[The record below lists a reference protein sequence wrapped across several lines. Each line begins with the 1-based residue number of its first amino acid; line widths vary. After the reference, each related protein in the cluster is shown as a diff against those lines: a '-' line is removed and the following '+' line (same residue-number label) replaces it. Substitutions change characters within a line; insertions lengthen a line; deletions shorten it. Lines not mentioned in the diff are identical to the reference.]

1 MRRTVSRIKKR
12 IDMPSQA
19 PAERVGNFQEVALG
33 YGPEDAVA
41 EASRCIH
48 CPKQPCVA
56 GCPVEIDI
64 PAFLKLIAEE
74 KFGEAAAKIKEKN
87 SLPAICGRVC
97 PQENQCEGVCTLGK
111 RGEAIAIGALERFAA
126 DWERL
131 NVPDQ
136 QVQEPAKQEGK
147 VAVVGS
153 GPAGLTV
160 AAELARMGY
169 EVTVFEALHVPGGV
183 LSYGIPE
190 FRLPKEIVRHE
201 IEYVQS
207 LGVKLLTNVVIGR
220 TITVDQLF
228 DEGYDAIFIGAGAG
242 LPHFLNIPGE
252 NLNGVFSANEFLT
265 RVNLMK
271 AYEFPVY
278 DTPVKLGKKVI
289 VVGAGNTAMDAAR
302 NALRLGSEVTIVYR
316 RSRQEMPA
324 RLAEIHHAEEEGI
337 EFRLLTNPTRI
348 IGENGWVKAMECIRM
363 ELGEPDESGRRRPV
377 PVSGSEFVLECDS
390 VIIAVGQSPNP
401 ILTKSLPGL
410 EMTKWGTV
418 VVDPETMETSIP
430 GIFAGGDIIS
440 GGTTVIEAMGDGKK
454 AARGISA
461 YLQKKARV

>member
-1 MRRTVSRIKKR
+1 MSRIKKR
-12 IDMPSQA
+12 IDMPSQE
-19 PAERVGNFQEVALG
+19 PKQRGRNFQEVALG
-33 YGPEDAVA
+33 YSPEDAVA

-48 CPKQPCVA
+48 CPKEPCVA

-64 PAFLKLIAEE
+64 PAFIKLIAEE
-74 KFGEAAAKIKEKN
+74 NFAEAAAKIKEKN

-111 RGEAIAIGALERFAA
+111 RGEPIAIGALERFAA

-131 NVPDQ
+131 HAPDQ
-136 QVQEPAKQEGK
+136 KMPEPKKQEGK

-160 AAELARMGY
+160 AAELARIGY

-190 FRLPKEIVRHE
+190 FRLPKGIVRHE
-201 IEYVQS
+201 IEYVES
-207 LGVKLLTNVVIGR
+207 LGVRLLTNVVIGR
-220 TITVDQLF
+220 TITVEQLL
-228 DEGYDAIFIGAGAG
+228 DKGYHAVFIGAGAG

-302 NALRLGSEVTIVYR
+302 NALRLGSDVTIVYR

-337 EFRLLTNPTRI
+337 EFRLLTNPTKI
-348 IGENGWVKAMECIRM
+348 IGEGGWVKAMECIKM
-363 ELGEPDESGRRRPV
+363 ELGEPDQSGRRRPV
-377 PVSGSEFVLECDS
+377 SISGSEFILDCDS

-418 VVDPETMETSIP
+418 VVDPETMQTSIP
-430 GIFAGGDIIS
+430 GIFAGGDITS

-454 AARGISA
+454 AARGIHA
-461 YLQKKARV
+461 YLQKKALV

>member
-1 MRRTVSRIKKR
+1 MSRIKKR
-12 IDMPSQA
+12 IDMPSQE
-19 PAERVGNFQEVALG
+19 PKQRGRNFQEVALG
-33 YGPEDAVA
+33 YSPEEAVA

-48 CPKQPCVA
+48 CPKEPCVA

-64 PAFLKLIAEE
+64 PAFIKFIAEGS
-74 KFGEAAAKIKEKN
+74 FAEAAVKIKEKN

-111 RGEAIAIGALERFAA
+111 RGEPIAIGALERFAA

-131 NVPDQ
+131 HAPDQ
-136 QVQEPAKQEGK
+136 KMPERKKQEGK

-160 AAELARMGY
+160 AAELARIGY

-190 FRLPKEIVRHE
+190 FRLPKGIVRHE
-201 IEYVQS
+201 IEYVES
-207 LGVKLLTNVVIGR
+207 LGVRLLTNVVIGR
-220 TITVDQLF
+220 TITVEQLL
-228 DEGYDAIFIGAGAG
+228 EKGYHAVFIGAGAG

-302 NALRLGSEVTIVYR
+302 NALRLGADVTIVYR

-337 EFRLLTNPTRI
+337 EFRLLTNPTKI
-348 IGENGWVKAMECIRM
+348 IGEGGWVKAMECIKM
-363 ELGEPDESGRRRPV
+363 ELGEPDQSGRRRPV
-377 PVSGSEFVLECDS
+377 PISGSEFILDCDS

-418 VVDPETMETSIP
+418 VVDQETMQTSIP
-430 GIFAGGDIIS
+430 GIFAGGDITS
-440 GGTTVIEAMGDGKK
+440 GGTTVIQAMGDGKK
-454 AARGISA
+454 AARGIHA
-461 YLQKKARV
+461 YLQKKALV

>member
-1 MRRTVSRIKKR
+1 MYKK
-12 IDMPSQA
+12 ILVLLLALMMVVGVFACKPAATTAPATADGAAIHKAAFITQALSNESQA
-19 PAERVGNFQEVALG
+19 YAWKQFQQYCGE
-33 YGPEDAVA
+33 YGFTMD
-41 EASRCIH
+41 
-48 CPKQPCVA
+48 
-56 GCPVEIDI
+56 
-64 PAFLKLIAEE
+64 
-74 KFGEAAAKIKEKN
+74 
-87 SLPAICGRVC
+87 
-97 PQENQCEGVCTLGK
+97 
-111 RGEAIAIGALERFAA
+111 
-126 DWERL
+126 
-131 NVPDQ
+131 
-136 QVQEPAKQEGK
+136 
-147 VAVVGS
+147 
-153 GPAGLTV
+153 
-160 AAELARMGY
+160 
-169 EVTVFEALHVPGGV
+169 VFEGQND
-183 LSYGIPE
+183 
-190 FRLPKEIVRHE
+190 
-201 IEYVQS
+201 VQNEAKAVS
-207 LGVKLLTNVVIGR
+207 TCIA
-220 TITVDQLF
+220 Q
-228 DEGYDAIFIGAGAG
+228 GYDAIFIGAGAG

>member
-1 MRRTVSRIKKR
+1 MRRTVSRIRKR
-12 IDMPSQA
+12 IDMPSQD
-19 PAERVGNFQEVALG
+19 PAERRRNFQEVALG
-33 YGPEDAVA
+33 YSPEEAVE

-64 PAFLKLIAEE
+64 PSFLKLIAEE

-111 RGEAIAIGALERFAA
+111 RGEPIAIGALERFAA

-131 NVPDQ
+131 NAAEQKLP
-136 QVQEPAKQEGK
+136 EAGKQEGK

-153 GPAGLTV
+153 GPAGVTV

-190 FRLPKEIVRHE
+190 FRLPKDIVRHE

-207 LGVKLLTNVVIGR
+207 LGVKLLTNVVVGR

-271 AYEFPVY
+271 AYEFPEY

-337 EFRLLTNPTRI
+337 EFRLLTNPIRI
-348 IGENGWVKAMECIRM
+348 IG
-363 ELGEPDESGRRRPV
+363 
-377 PVSGSEFVLECDS
+377 VS
-390 VIIAVGQSPNP
+390 A
-401 ILTKSLPGL
+401 
-410 EMTKWGTV
+410 
-418 VVDPETMETSIP
+418 
-430 GIFAGGDIIS
+430 
-440 GGTTVIEAMGDGKK
+440 
-454 AARGISA
+454 
-461 YLQKKARV
+461 